1 MKSIDHTIIQVMYIP
16 ELNRLTD
23 RNEIVDF
30 MIQFSF
36 AYVITAKN
44 NLPVATPLPFLI
56 KVKDE
61 QIILSSHFAK
71 ANDHWKDIEN
81 KDILVIFSEPHAYI
95 SPVNYTKELNVP
107 TWNYISIHAYGK
119 GKLITE
125 TDEIT
130 KILEATIDNY
140 ESTYRKQWD
149 NFPEEY
155 KLKMSK
161 GIVAF
166 EIVVTDI
173 KAKKKL
179 SQNRTEEEKKR
190 IIESLSKSKDSN
202 EQHIAAYMKKEE
214 SLGK

>member
-1 MKSIDHTIIQVMYIP
+1 MYTP
-16 ELNRLTD
+16 EFNRLTD
-23 RNEIVDF
+23 RDEIVDF
-30 MIQFSF
+30 MKQFSF
-36 AYVITAKN
+36 ANIISARN

-56 KVKDE
+56 NIKDE
-61 QIILSSHFAK
+61 QIILTSHFAK

-81 KDILVIFSEPHAYI
+81 NQVLIIFSEPHAYI

-107 TWNYISIHAYGK
+107 TWNYISVHAYGK

-125 TDEIT
+125 SE
-130 KILEATIDNY
+130 KVAEILESTIDNY
-140 ESTYRKQWD
+140 ESAYRQQWD

-166 EIVVTDI
+166 EIMVTEV

-179 SQNRTEEEKKR
+179 SQNRSEEEKQR
-190 IIESLSKSKDSN
+190 IIESLSESKDSN
-202 EQHIAAYMKKEE
+202 ERHIAAFMKKEQ
-214 SLGK
+214 SSSK

>member
-1 MKSIDHTIIQVMYIP
+1 MHIP
-16 ELNRLTD
+16 EFNRLTD

-30 MIQFSF
+30 MKQFSF
-36 AYVITAKN
+36 ATIISAKD

-61 QIILSSHFAK
+61 QIILTSHFAK

-81 KDILVIFSEPHAYI
+81 NQVLIIFSEPHAYI
-95 SPVNYTKELNVP
+95 SPVNYDKDLNVP
-107 TWNYISIHAYGK
+107 TWNYISVHIYGK
-119 GKLITE
+119 GTLITE
-125 TDEIT
+125 SEKVAEIL
-130 KILEATIDNY
+130 KATIENY
-140 ESTYRKQWD
+140 EPTYRQQWD

-155 KLKMSK
+155 KSKMSK

-179 SQNRTEEEKKR
+179 SQNRSETEKQR
-190 IIESLSKSKDSN
+190 IIETLSKSEDSN
-202 EQHIAAYMKKEE
+202 EQQIATFMKKEFH
-214 SLGK
+214 

>member
-1 MKSIDHTIIQVMYIP
+1 MTSIDHTIIQVMYIP
-16 ELNRLTD
+16 KFNRLTD

-30 MIQFSF
+30 MKQFSF
-36 AYVITAKN
+36 AYIITAKN
-44 NLPVATPLPFLI
+44 DLPVATPLPFLI

-119 GKLITE
+119 GKLIAE
-125 TDEIT
+125 SE
-130 KILEATIDNY
+130 KVAEILESTIDNY
-140 ESTYRKQWD
+140 ESAYRQQWD

-155 KLKMSK
+155 KSKMTK

-166 EIVVTDI
+166 EIVVTEV

-179 SQNRTEEEKKR
+179 SQNRSEEEKQR
-190 IIESLSKSKDSN
+190 IIESLNESEDSN
-202 EQHIAAYMKKEE
+202 ERHIATFMKKEQ
-214 SLGK
+214 STGK

>member
-1 MKSIDHTIIQVMYIP
+1 MTSIDHTIIQVMYIP
-16 ELNRLTD
+16 EFNRLTD

-30 MIQFSF
+30 MKQFSF
-36 AYVITAKN
+36 AYIITAKN
-44 NLPVATPLPFLI
+44 DLPVATPLPFLI

-95 SPVNYTKELNVP
+95 SPINYTKELNVP

-119 GKLITE
+119 GKLIAE
-125 TDEIT
+125 SE
-130 KILEATIDNY
+130 KVAEILESTIDNY
-140 ESTYRKQWD
+140 ESAYRQQWE

-155 KLKMSK
+155 KSKMTK

-166 EIVVTDI
+166 EIVVTEV

-179 SQNRTEEEKKR
+179 SQNRSEEEKQR
-190 IIESLSKSKDSN
+190 IIESLNESEDSN
-202 EQHIAAYMKKEE
+202 ERHIATFMKKEQ
-214 SLGK
+214 STGK

>member
-1 MKSIDHTIIQVMYIP
+1 MYIP
-16 ELNRLTD
+16 EFNRLTD
-23 RNEIVDF
+23 RDEIVDF
-30 MIQFSF
+30 MKQFSF
-36 AYVITAKN
+36 ATIISARN

-56 KVKDE
+56 NLKDE
-61 QIILSSHFAK
+61 QIILTSHFAK

-81 KDILVIFSEPHAYI
+81 NQVLIIFSEPHAYI

-125 TDEIT
+125 NE
-130 KILEATIDNY
+130 KVAEILESTIDNY
-140 ESTYRKQWD
+140 ESAYRQQWD

-155 KLKMSK
+155 KSKMTK

-166 EIVVTDI
+166 EIVVTEV

-179 SQNRTEEEKKR
+179 SQNRSEEEKQR
-190 IIESLSKSKDSN
+190 IIESLNESEDSN
-202 EQHIAAYMKKEE
+202 ERHIAAFMKKEQ
-214 SLGK
+214 STFK

>member
-1 MKSIDHTIIQVMYIP
+1 MYIP
-16 ELNRLTD
+16 EFNRLTD

-30 MIQFSF
+30 MKQFSF
-36 AYVITAKN
+36 AYIITAKN
-44 NLPVATPLPFLI
+44 DFPVATPLPFLI

-119 GKLITE
+119 GKLIAE
-125 TDEIT
+125 SE
-130 KILEATIDNY
+130 KVAEILESTIDNY
-140 ESTYRKQWD
+140 ESAYRQQWD

-155 KLKMSK
+155 KSKMTK

-166 EIVVTDI
+166 EIVVTEV

-179 SQNRTEEEKKR
+179 SQNRSEEEKQR
-190 IIESLSKSKDSN
+190 IIESLNESEDSN
-202 EQHIAAYMKKEE
+202 ERQIAAFMKKEQ
-214 SLGK
+214 STGK

>member
-1 MKSIDHTIIQVMYIP
+1 MTSIDHTIIQVMYIP
-16 ELNRLTD
+16 EFNRLTD

-30 MIQFSF
+30 MKQFSF
-36 AYVITAKN
+36 AYIITAKN
-44 NLPVATPLPFLI
+44 DLPVATPLPFLI

-95 SPVNYTKELNVP
+95 SPINYTKELNVP

-119 GKLITE
+119 GKLIAE
-125 TDEIT
+125 SE
-130 KILEATIDNY
+130 KVAEILESTIDNY
-140 ESTYRKQWD
+140 ESAYRQQWD
-149 NFPEEY
+149 NFPEDY
-155 KLKMSK
+155 KSKMTK

-166 EIVVTDI
+166 EIVVTEV

-179 SQNRTEEEKKR
+179 SQNRSEEEKQR
-190 IIESLSKSKDSN
+190 IIESLNESEDSN
-202 EQHIAAYMKKEE
+202 ERHIATFMKKEQ
-214 SLGK
+214 STGK